1 MATPTL
7 ARRPKAGE
15 TLLTGWVQL
24 ADPLVAEAVAASG
37 FPVVNIDCQHGYTG
51 YEAMKANLFGVIA
64 GGGTPIVRI
73 PHGDFA
79 FAARALDL
87 GAEAIIAPMINSAA
101 DARRYVEAVKYPPVG
116 ERSWG
121 PSRMTHVWG
130 MDKDQWLK
138 EANELQL
145 ALAMIETR
153 AAVEA
158 VDEIAAVEGIDGL
171 FIGPADMS
179 VSASQGAAMDPENDS
194 VLKTMDA
201 VAEACNRHGKYA
213 TGYAQSPKL
222 ADEYR
227 KRGFRLISCGS
238 DYRFICAGAAATL
251 KQFGN

>member
-1 MATPTL
+1 M
-7 ARRPKAGE
+7 
-15 TLLTGWVQL
+15 
-24 ADPLVAEAVAASG
+24 
-37 FPVVNIDCQHGYTG
+37 
-51 YEAMKANLFGVIA
+51 A
-64 GGGTPIVRI
+64 GGTQTGVALVGLGMVSGAYAAAL
-73 PHGDFA
+73 GD
-79 FAARALDL
+79 LT
-87 GAEAIIAPMINSAA
+87 
-101 DARRYVEAVKYPPVG
+101 
-116 ERSWG
+116 ER
-121 PSRMTHVWG
+121 
-130 MDKDQWLK
+130 
-138 EANELQL
+138 L
-145 ALAMIETR
+145 ALRGIHARSPESR
-153 AAVEA
+153 ARFRAKHGAALPESCRDYA
-158 VDEIAAVEGIDGL
+158 SVDEIAAVEGIDGL